1 MRAYSIQ
8 QTSRRHEISAGQLL
22 SSDLRSFFFGRW
34 SSVPA
39 EGTQTLHSGNKY
51 LHPPPWIHTASTR
64 ALRLMRRLCR
74 VCRLVIATSTA
85 LRTSTEKG
93 VALPNQVSFHF
104 PSDNMSKLMLSMCKT
119 AVANV
124 TTVIAE
130 TAAARAH
137 LQPLIATSR
146 TAFLV
151 TSTTAV
157 TMTAVIAA
165 APQLTAW
172 AHRLST
178 ATSRTSQIPHRSS
191 STLYRI
197 P

>member
-1 MRAYSIQ
+1 
-8 QTSRRHEISAGQLL
+8 
-22 SSDLRSFFFGRW
+22 
-34 SSVPA
+34 
-39 EGTQTLHSGNKY
+39 
-51 LHPPPWIHTASTR
+51 
-64 ALRLMRRLCR
+64 
-74 VCRLVIATSTA
+74 
-85 LRTSTEKG
+85 
-93 VALPNQVSFHF
+93 
-104 PSDNMSKLMLSMCKT
+104 MCKT